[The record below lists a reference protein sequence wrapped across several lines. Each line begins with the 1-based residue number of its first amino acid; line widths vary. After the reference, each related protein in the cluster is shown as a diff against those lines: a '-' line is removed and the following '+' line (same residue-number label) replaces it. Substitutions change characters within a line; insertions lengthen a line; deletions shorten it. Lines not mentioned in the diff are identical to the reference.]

1 MSFLK
6 TVTTAIADCTAL
18 VDEEIDHLPDR
29 AHKTAFLAHTIYEL
43 CECLYNALPARRP
56 FSELPKPAQLPYA
69 RSLNYTIN
77 TVTDLSNV
85 GQLAAFANLVYTL
98 VLELQHYRGQ
108 EPCQN
113 PLYQIGVPGS
123 PDAASPAAPPSVP
136 AAEKIA
142 TPAPPPAA
150 SGSTATTSSSNAG
163 SPAAPDL

>member
-1 MSFLK
+1 MSFIKSLAA
-6 TVTTAIADCTAL
+6 AIADCTAL
-18 VDEEIDHLPDR
+18 VDEEVEHLPDR
-29 AHKTAFLAHTIYEL
+29 AHKTAFLAHTIYEM

-77 TVTDLSNV
+77 TVTDLSNL

-98 VLELQHYRGQ
+98 VLELQHHRGEQ
-108 EPCQN
+108 PCQN

-123 PDAASPAAPPSVP
+123 PDAASPAASVSAP
-136 AAEKIA
+136 AGERIA